1 MLTRRRIQDT
11 RVLRSKLCDTTSNGY
26 QCQPKVSHN
35 WGQYSP
41 FFAVE
46 SDINPDMPSNCEV
59 TFAQVLS
66 RHGARDPTASKTIT
80 YAKLI
85 QKIKTTVTE
94 YKGDYAFL
102 KDYTYDLGADQ
113 LTVFGKQ
120 QMVNSGIEFFNR
132 YQHLATHFP
141 LFVRAASQN
150 RVVVSAQKFNQ
161 GYHQARRAATG
172 SGPVSYPHNFLVISE
187 DAGQNNT

>member
-1 MLTRRRIQDT
+1 MLTRERIQNPS
-11 RVLRSKLCDTTSNGY
+11 VLRKRLCDTISHGY
-26 QCQPKVSHN
+26 QCEPRVSHN
-35 WGQYSP
+35 LGQYSP
-41 FFAVE
+41 FFAVK
-46 SDINPDMPSNCEV
+46 SDINPDLPSNCEI

-66 RHGARDPTASKTIT
+66 RHGARDPTASKTDT

-85 QKIKTTVTE
+85 QKIKTIVTE

-113 LTVFGKQ
+113 LTAFGEQ
-120 QMVNSGIEFFNR
+120 QMVNSGIEFFHR

-141 LFVRAASQN
+141 LFVRTTSQN

-161 GYHQARRAATG
+161 GYHQARRAATD
-172 SGPVSYPHNFLVISE
+172 SDPVSYPYNMSIISE

>member
-1 MLTRRRIQDT
+1 MLTRLRIQDII
-11 RVLRSKLCDTTSNGY
+11 VLRRKLCDTTSSGY
-26 QCQPKVSHN
+26 QCKPRVSHN

-46 SDINPDMPSNCEV
+46 SDINPDLPTGCEI

-66 RHGARDPTASKTIT
+66 RHGARDPTVSKTVI
-80 YAKLI
+80 YANLI
-85 QKIKTTVTE
+85 EKIKATVTQ

-102 KDYTYDLGADQ
+102 RDYTYNLGADQ
-113 LTVFGKQ
+113 LTVFGEQ

-150 RVVVSAQKFNQ
+150 RVVESAQKFNQ

-172 SGPVSYPHNFLVISE
+172 SEPVSYSYNILVISE